1 MRRLKATLNEQVLKE
16 IEEDLRL
23 IAPCNIVFRDRLS
36 GRKMG
41 EAQWGRPGRKIVIEI
56 ASGMYEFAKIRDLQM
71 ELLITILHE
80 LRHWHQIDRWPG
92 HEITEDLKLP
102 YRQRKVEKDA
112 EDWARTN
119 AKKYRGLVKLNVRHL
134 NTGLSRL
141 GKTERSIRS
150 HG

>member
-1 MRRLKATLNEQVLKE
+1 LRRLKATLNEAVLKE
-16 IEEDLRL
+16 IEEDLKL
-23 IAPCNIVFRDRLS
+23 VAPCSIVFRDRLA

-41 EAQWGRPGRKIVIEI
+41 EAQWHKPGRKIVIEI

-71 ELLITILHE
+71 EMLITILHE
-80 LRHWHQIDRWPG
+80 LRHYYQKDHWPN
-92 HEITEDLKLP
+92 EVIVADMQLP
-102 YRQRKVEKDA
+102 YHQRKVEKDA
-112 EDWARTN
+112 EEWARTN
-119 AKKYRGLVKLNVRHL
+119 AQRYRGLLKLSVRHL